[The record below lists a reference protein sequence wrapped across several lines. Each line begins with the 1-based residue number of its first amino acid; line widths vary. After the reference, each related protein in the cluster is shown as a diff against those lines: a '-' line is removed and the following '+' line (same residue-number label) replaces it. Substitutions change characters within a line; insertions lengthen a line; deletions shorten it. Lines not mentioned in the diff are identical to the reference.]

1 MTGATVAM
9 RLASRL
15 AASLARDARPV
26 AVDEVPAGCAAE
38 VGIADG
44 S

>member
-1 MTGATVAM
+1 MTGATVAI

-15 AASLARDARPV
+15 GASRAGLRAPERRAG
-26 AVDEVPAGCAAE
+26 ADEE
-38 VGIADG
+38 DIAHG

>member
-1 MTGATVAM
+1 MTGATVAI

-15 AASLARDARPV
+15 IDSRLPFFGTRRAD
-26 AVDEVPAGCAAE
+26 GGAE
-38 VGIADG
+38 VGIAHG